1 VTRLARRFA
10 LLIVFATGLAGPAQA
25 GTHRVVVNGLFS
37 YKPHEIP
44 ISGDGDFI
52 VRDLGWHSWGGGTA
66 VASGQAVEQVRPS
79 HVDHTY
85 PVRVTLSRRTFCA
98 SLHRTVYNEIVA
110 QILGPSPGVF
120 GERTLGRRYTC
131 AGAWRLITPPPSPT
145 GPSPP
150 ATTSHKCSTRGMPIA
165 VRSITARGGAICSG
179 ARTVVRDWFHRLKT
193 PGGNHCVVPDG
204 GTNPAVCMV
213 GSWRCSSDHT
223 VDGHTYP
230 VTCARRRRRVHFVN
244 LV

>member
-10 LLIVFATGLAGPAQA
+10 LLIVLAAGLAGPAQA
-25 GTHRVVVNGLFS
+25 GTHRVVINGLFS
-37 YKPHEIP
+37 YKPHELP

-52 VRDLGWHSWGGGTA
+52 VRELGWHSWGGGTA

-79 HVDHTY
+79 H
-85 PVRVTLSRRTFCA
+85 
-98 SLHRTVYNEIVA
+98 
-110 QILGPSPGVF
+110 
-120 GERTLGRRYTC
+120 
-131 AGAWRLITPPPSPT
+131 AGTWRLITPPPSPT
-145 GPSPP
+145 GPSPSPRP
-150 ATTSHKCSTRGMPIA
+150 ATARKCSTRGMPIA

-179 ARTVVRDWFHRLKT
+179 ARTLVRDWFHRLKM

-213 GSWRCSSDHT
+213 GSWRCTSDHT
-223 VDGHTYP
+223 VNGQTYP
-230 VTCARRRRRVHFVN
+230 VTCALRRRRVHFIN